1 VLAIE
6 TMTKNNSKNDNI
18 NYIRLL
24 IDNIR
29 KLVKETIT
37 EGYEYCKKKSGQ
49 DNSKEIK
56 KETETKETETNETK
70 TNETKTKEPETKKT
84 ETNKTETKPAKVSK
98 NSTRKTTSPDKK

>member
-1 VLAIE
+1 
-6 TMTKNNSKNDNI
+6 MTKNNSKNDNI

-49 DNSKEIK
+49 DNYKETK
-56 KETETKETETNETK
+56 KEPETKETKTNEPETKDTKTNKTETKETETKDTG
-70 TNETKTKEPETKKT
+70 KKPT
-84 ETNKTETKPAKVSK
+84 KVSK